1 MYIDSHCHIDLLANS
16 IISIKN
22 ILQNATSFKIS
33 KIVQVSAS
41 LNDFS
46 LFFPKFSTILS
57 NEKDKLKYPQI
68 FFTFGASPNDLSEIN
83 YDYNKLLDFY
93 KSFEIEKI
101 EYNKENSTKSNF
113 ENERENQKKLIAIGE
128 IGLDYFHKFFEKDK
142 QIVSFENQL
151 ELSNYL
157 KLPVMLHIRDSFDD
171 AVAIIKNS
179 KIKKP
184 LIFHCYS
191 GDKNITE
198 KILTNFENSF
208 FSFAGNIT
216 YKKIDFLRESL
227 KIIPKNK
234 ILIETDAP
242 FLAPNPYRGKDNL
255 PWYIIH
261 TYKFISDFLVLS
273 EKELFSIIDK
283 NFNKAFEL

>member
-1 MYIDSHCHIDLLANS
+1 MYIDSHCHIDLIANS

-46 LFFPKFSTILS
+46 LFFPKFSGILS

-68 FFTFGASPNDLSEIN
+68 FFTFGASPNDLSDIN
-83 YDYNKLLDFY
+83 YDCKKLLDFY
-93 KSFEIEKI
+93 KSFEIEKN
-101 EYNKENSTKSNF
+101 EYNKENFTKSNF
-113 ENERENQKKLIAIGE
+113 RLIAIGE

-151 ELSNYL
+151 ELSKYL
-157 KLPVMLHIRDSFDD
+157 NLPVMLHIRDSFDD
-171 AVAIIKNS
+171 ALSIIKNS
-179 KIKKP
+179 NIKKP

-198 KILTNFENSF
+198 KILSNFENSF

-216 YKKIDFLRESL
+216 YKKMDFLRESL
-227 KIIPKNK
+227 KIIPKDK

-242 FLAPNPYRGKDNL
+242 FLAPIPYRGKDNL
-255 PWYIIH
+255 PWYIIQ
-261 TYKFISDFLVLS
+261 TYNFISSFLALS
-273 EKELFSIIDK
+273 EQELLSIIDK